1 MPHLSDVD
9 LQAYRAK
16 TYRLL
21 PGTRLT
27 NVDEAL
33 AFVEERGFV
42 TFWPIKSIE
51 LPSLWTAVAGD
62 RPVASEHDD
71 PGHITW
77 RWKDEMLNQ
86 HRWYYGKLLRG
97 KATFVSL
104 QVLPYFYTLSDRVA
118 EFDDYRMAYEA
129 GRLKREARTVADVL
143 LSDGPQ
149 NTIQLR
155 HRSHLSAHSSKARF
169 IKALEDLQ
177 RGLWVVPV
185 GVVSAGSWRYAFVYE
200 LFDRWFH
207 EIAERAKHISPT
219 EAMSQLVRLY
229 LDSVGA
235 ADPKYMRK
243 LFGWRMQEM
252 TETLSHLKETKI
264 AIPLDDG
271 RWATGKVF

>member
-33 AFVEERGFV
+33 TFVEERGYII
-42 TFWPIKSIE
+42 FWPIKSIN

-86 HRWYYGKLLRG
+86 RLWYYGKLLRG

-104 QVLPYFYTLSDRVA
+104 QVLPFFYTLSDRVA

-129 GRLKREARTVADVL
+129 GRLKREAR
-143 LSDGPQ
+143 
-149 NTIQLR
+149 
-155 HRSHLSAHSSKARF
+155 SS
-169 IKALEDLQ
+169 
-177 RGLWVVPV
+177 
-185 GVVSAGSWRYAFVYE
+185 
-200 LFDRWFH
+200 
-207 EIAERAKHISPT
+207 
-219 EAMSQLVRLY
+219 
-229 LDSVGA
+229 
-235 ADPKYMRK
+235 
-243 LFGWRMQEM
+243 
-252 TETLSHLKETKI
+252 
-264 AIPLDDG
+264 
-271 RWATGKVF
+271 